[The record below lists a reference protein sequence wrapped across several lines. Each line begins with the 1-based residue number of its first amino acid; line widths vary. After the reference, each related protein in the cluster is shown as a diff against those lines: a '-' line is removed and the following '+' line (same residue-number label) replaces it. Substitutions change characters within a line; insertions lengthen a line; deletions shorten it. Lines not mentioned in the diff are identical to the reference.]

1 MPNDTQA
8 NQFKAT
14 QREFRRTIKRLARRA
29 LKNLRSYSPAFKE
42 TKIRKNKPMDYL
54 RCVEFPLI
62 YQLLSLEDGMKVLD
76 LASPQ
81 WFSLFLAH
89 CFPRVEFIYTNIL
102 EIELNQIKDVAVC
115 LGLKN
120 ISYRVEDGRRLN
132 FADAFFDR
140 AVSISTIEHIAPDI
154 GGDTQALSE
163 INRVLKKGGEFTLS
177 VPLKKERSLVYDGL
191 HSVWERQTQPNNF
204 YMRNYDLQQVEELAQ
219 NTGFTLLEK
228 LFMFERPGL
237 FAMEY
242 WESEGKH
249 RKEKDGVIKLKKKID
264 KLIGLRLEN
273 ILANRYIRLEGETKP
288 QDRLINLVAKLL
300 KK

>member
-1 MPNDTQA
+1 
-8 NQFKAT
+8 
-14 QREFRRTIKRLARRA
+14 
-29 LKNLRSYSPAFKE
+29 
-42 TKIRKNKPMDYL
+42 MDYL
-54 RCVEFPLI
+54 RCVEFPLS
-62 YQLLSLEDGMKVLD
+62 YQLLTFKDGMKILD

-81 WFSLFLAH
+81 WFSLFLAYR
-89 CFPRVEFIYTNIL
+89 FPRVEFVYANIL
-102 EIELNQIKDVAVC
+102 ESELRQIKDVAAC

-132 FADAFFDR
+132 FPGAFFDH
-140 AVSISTIEHIAPDI
+140 AVSISTIEHIAADI
-154 GGDTQALSE
+154 GGDVQTLSE

-177 VPLKKERSLVYDGL
+177 VPLKKERGLVYDSA

-219 NTGFTLLEK
+219 NTGFTLMEK

>member
-1 MPNDTQA
+1 MLNDARA
-8 NQFKAT
+8 NPFKAT
-14 QREFRRTIKRLARRA
+14 QLDFKRTIKRLARRA
-29 LKNLRSYSPAFKE
+29 LKNLRPDSPAFKE
-42 TKIRKNKPMDYL
+42 AWIRKNKPMDYL
-54 RCVEFPLI
+54 RCVEFPLS
-62 YQLLSLEDGMKVLD
+62 YQLLSLGDNMKVLD

-89 CFPRVEFIYTNIL
+89 RFPRVEFVYTNIL
-102 EIELNQIKDVAVC
+102 ESELRQIKDIAAC

-120 ISYRVEDGRRLN
+120 ISYRVEDGRHLS
-132 FADAFFDR
+132 FTDEFFDR

-154 GGDTQALSE
+154 GGDTQALGE
-163 INRVLKKGGEFTLS
+163 IRRVLKKGGEFTLS
-177 VPLKKERSLVYDGL
+177 VPLKKERSLVYDSL
-191 HSVWERQTQPNNF
+191 HPVWERETQQKNF
-204 YMRNYDLQQVEELAQ
+204 YMRNYDLRQVEELAQ

-228 LFMFERPGL
+228 LLMFERPGL

-242 WESEGKH
+242 WESEGRH

-264 KLIGLRLEN
+264 KLIGLRLES
-273 ILANRYIRLEGETKP
+273 ILATRYIRVEAETTS